1 MGSLRTANTKHNRAV
16 ALAVKTGKAASAV
29 TAAPAPKKKAKTA

>member
-16 ALAVKTGKAASAV
+16 TFAVKADKAAK
-29 TAAPAPKKKAKTA
+29 AAPAKTTKAKKAA